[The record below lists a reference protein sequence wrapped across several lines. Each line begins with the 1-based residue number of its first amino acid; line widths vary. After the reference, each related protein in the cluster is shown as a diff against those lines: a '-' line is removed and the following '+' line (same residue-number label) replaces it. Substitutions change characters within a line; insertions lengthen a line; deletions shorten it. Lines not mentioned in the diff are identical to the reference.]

1 MNTIKRLMG
10 FGAAAIVLALSVSC
24 GGDTLPKPKAYLRLD
39 YPMGKYVPLEGDCPF
54 TFGYNSQ
61 ARVNR
66 SKDCWALT
74 LDYPKMKA
82 TIYLN
87 YKPVNNNLDVLLM
100 DAQKLTYKQV
110 VKADD
115 IREQPFI
122 NTDKKLYGMFYEVGG
137 NAATN
142 AQFYVTDSTSN
153 FLSGSVYF
161 YAKPNFDS
169 IMPAA
174 SYLRDD
180 MRNIMETVKWK
191 K

>member
-1 MNTIKRLMG
+1 MNTIKRLTG
-10 FGAAAIVLALSVSC
+10 FALTLAIITLTISC

-39 YPMGKYVPLEGDCPF
+39 YTVGKYIPLEQPCPY
-54 TFGYNSQ
+54 TFGYNSL
-61 ARVNR
+61 AKLKPG
-66 SKDCWALT
+66 KDCGSLEIQ
-74 LDYPKMKA
+74 YPKMKA

-87 YKPVNNNLDVLLM
+87 YKPVNGNLEQLLR

-122 NTDKKLYGMFYEVGG
+122 NPDKKLYGMFYEVGG

-142 AQFYVTDSTSN
+142 AQFYVTDSLN
-153 FLSGSVYF
+153 HFLAGSVYF

-191 K
+191 

>member
-1 MNTIKRLMG
+1 MNTIKRLAG
-10 FGAAAIVLALSVSC
+10 FAAIAFVFGLTVSC

-39 YPMGKYVPLEGDCPF
+39 YPMGKYLAIPGNCPY

-61 ARVNR
+61 ALVKT
-66 SKDCWALT
+66 SPDCFTMT
-74 LDYPKMKA
+74 LEYPKMKA

-87 YKPVNNNLDVLLM
+87 YKPVNGNLDVLLL
-100 DAQKLTYKQV
+100 DAQKLTYKQS

-115 IREQPFI
+115 IREQPFA
-122 NTDKKLYGMFYEVGG
+122 NAEKKLYGMFYEVGG

-142 AQFYVTDSTSN
+142 AQFYVTDSVSN